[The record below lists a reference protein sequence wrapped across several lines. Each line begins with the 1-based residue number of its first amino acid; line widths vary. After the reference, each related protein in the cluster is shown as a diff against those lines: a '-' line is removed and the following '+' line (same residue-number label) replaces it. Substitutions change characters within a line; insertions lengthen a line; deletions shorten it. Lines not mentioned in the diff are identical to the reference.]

1 MSRPAFANRYN
12 SLNNAAYVDA
22 LTSTAGVTLQNRQ
35 ALIDSLNNGTGTRAQ
50 IPGYL
55 VAGKTGTARV
65 PNLHARGYSS
75 NLITT
80 FVGMAP
86 ADDAR
91 LVVLVQL
98 YNPTPRVAAA
108 TAAPVF
114 KQIMQYSLA
123 HLDIPPTAPLPG
135 GPSID
140 QMRARA
146 LALPK
151 PKPTPSATASPN
163 ATPAV
168 LPPKPKTTKKP

>member
-1 MSRPAFANRYN
+1 M
-12 SLNNAAYVDA
+12 LV
-22 LTSTAGVTLQNRQ
+22 GVVE
-35 ALIDSLNNGTGTRAQ
+35 DGTGTRAQ

-65 PNLHARGYSS
+65 PNLHARGYST

-80 FVGMAP
+80 FVGLAP

-91 LVVLVQL
+91 LVTLVQL

-123 HLDIPPTAPLPG
+123 HLGIAPTAPLPG
-135 GPSID
+135 GPSIGE
-140 QMRARA
+140 MRAH
-146 LALPK
+146 ALPK
-151 PKPTPSATASPN
+151 PKPSPTASPSPA

-168 LPPKPKTTKKP
+168 LPTKSKTPKQP

>member
-1 MSRPAFANRYN
+1 LVRGIVQPGGTVTSLGPSPSRRIISPFV
-12 SLNNAAYVDA
+12 AAQVRGM
-22 LTSTAGVTLQNRQ
+22 LVGVVE
-35 ALIDSLNNGTGTRAQ
+35 DGTGTRAQ

-65 PNLHARGYSS
+65 PNLHSRGYSS

-86 ADDAR
+86 ADDPH

-114 KQIMQYSLA
+114 QQITQYALA
-123 HLDIPPTAPLPG
+123 HLGIAPPAPLPG
-135 GPSID
+135 GPSLTM
-140 QMRARA
+140 MRARA
-146 LALPK
+146 IPS
-151 PKPTPSATASPN
+151 PKPTPTASPSPSPSPS
-163 ATPAV
+163 T
-168 LPPKPKTTKKP
+168 PPKKKAGTP